1 MSQTGAWLRR
11 KAPKGRGA
19 FIVTS
24 IICLGLG
31 WLTGEAYPQS
41 TKEDHIAC
49 VKKKWIEDMQKFMET
64 KNKTWFRNYIENKKC
79 VFIKGG
85 LKVTITAPPG
95 IFGRFVGFRYKGTE
109 YWAFKDS
116 IIYKK

>member
-1 MSQTGAWLRR
+1 MKQNGAW
-11 KAPKGRGA
+11 GRGA
-19 FIVTS
+19 FI
-24 IICLGLG
+24 IIATITLALGSLAS
-31 WLTGEAYPQS
+31 EAYPQS

-64 KNKTWFRNYIENKKC
+64 KNKEWFRNYINNRKC
-79 VFIKGG
+79 LFIKGG
-85 LKVTITAPPG
+85 LKVTIIEPPG
-95 IFGRFVGFRYKGTE
+95 IFGRFVGFKYDGKE